1 MTQKATCLAV
11 ICLLVS
17 AAAPKKPQTFHLLVP
32 GLSNGDFLPLQFTCN
47 GNGGN
52 LSPPL
57 IWSGE
62 PKGTQ
67 SFALIM
73 DAPAITGFAN
83 WILWDIPA
91 SAHSLEAGARDI
103 GVPGTNGLGDRVY
116 DGPCPPGETN
126 LVTGPPTI
134 YTVHLFALDLP
145 ALTLKAGK
153 GKDALE
159 QAIRKHVLAKAEFE
173 VRYGGHRL

>member
-17 AAAPKKPQTFHLLVP
+17 AAAPKKPQTFHLVVP

-57 IWSGE
+57 SWSGE

-73 DAPAITGFAN
+73 YDADSFGFVH
-83 WILWDIPA
+83 WLLWDIPA
-91 SAHSLEAGARDI
+91 SVHSLQEGAKPDGI
-103 GVPGTNGLGDRVY
+103 PGTNGLGDRAY
-116 DGPCPPGETN
+116 GGPCPPGDGSSHTY
-126 LVTGPPTI
+126 VFR
-134 YTVHLFALDLP
+134 LFALDVPSLG
-145 ALTLKAGK
+145 LKAGK
-153 GKDALE
+153 GRDALE
-159 QAIRKHVLAKAEFE
+159 QAMRKHVLARAEY
-173 VRYGGHRL
+173 RLTYGHRR